1 MKPGARVRRGPRD
14 EVGAGRGQERR
25 SGALQQEQGGSE
37 DRGSEQADG
46 TGRKGSDPARR
57 MRVDVSAV
65 PLGCGE

>member
-1 MKPGARVRRGPRD
+1 MRRGPRD

-25 SGALQQEQGGSE
+25 SGALRQGQGRSEAGGSE
-37 DRGSEQADG
+37 RAGVARVKRGEG
-46 TGRKGSDPARR
+46 GSDPARR

>member
-1 MKPGARVRRGPRD
+1 MRTGPRD

-25 SGALQQEQGGSE
+25 SGALWQGRGKSE
-37 DRGSEQADG
+37 DRGSERAG
-46 TGRKGSDPARR
+46 GRAGGMGGGEGSDPARR